1 METWK
6 TKDGREMP
14 VIEMSDSHLLRT
26 IRLVE
31 SRLVDLG
38 LSDTP
43 TDKLSAKW
51 RQNSIREATVSL
63 DMLKREADRRKLGDW
78 SKFGIGLVK
87 KVLD

>member
-1 METWK
+1 MDTWR

-14 VIEMSDSHLLRT
+14 VSQMEDSHLLRS

-38 LSDTP
+38 LQDTGK
-43 TDKLSAKW
+43 DKLAAKF
-51 RQNSIREATVSL
+51 RAVSIEQAQTHL
-63 DMLKREADRRKLGDW
+63 KILKREADRRKLGDW
-78 SKFGIGLVK
+78 GKFGIGLVK

>member
-1 METWK
+1 MDVWK

-14 VIEMSDSHLLRT
+14 VTEMSDSHLLRT

-43 TDKLSAKW
+43 TDRLSAKW
-51 RQNSIREATVSL
+51 RANSIREATVSL
-63 DMLKREADRRKLGDW
+63 DMLKREADRRNLSGW
-78 SKFGIGLVK
+78 AKFGITLVQ
-87 KVLD
+87 KVLE

>member
-1 METWK
+1 MDVWK

-14 VIEMSDSHLLRT
+14 VTEMSDSHLLRT

-43 TDKLSAKW
+43 TDRLSAKW

-63 DMLKREADRRKLGDW
+63 DMLKREADRRNLSGW
-78 SKFGIGLVK
+78 AKFGITLVQ
-87 KVLD
+87 KVLE

>member
-1 METWK
+1 MSDVWR

-14 VIEMSDSHLLRT
+14 VTEMSDAHLLRT

-38 LSDTP
+38 LSEADT
-43 TDKLSAKW
+43 KLTARW
-51 RQNSIREATVSL
+51 RANSIKEGTDSL
-63 DMLKREADRRKLGDW
+63 DMLKCEADRRKLGDW
-78 SKFGIGLVK
+78 GRFGIGLVK